1 MKNLKIS
8 SLLLLAL
15 ISFSSCS
22 DDEGTPELIN
32 EEEVI
37 TTVTVTLKSNFG
49 NGEEIILTSR
59 DLDGEG
65 PDAPVIS
72 VTGGNLHSGIEYTG
86 TVVLENETVSPAE
99 VINEEII
106 AEADEHQF
114 FYQIGSGLDATV
126 SYDDTE
132 NQYLNNGSLNPVGLS
147 FTLTAGAASTGQFT
161 VTLRHEPNKDAAGV
175 SEGNLTNAG
184 GETDVAQTFNLTIE

>member
-22 DDEGTPELIN
+22 DDEGTPEIIN

-37 TTVTVTLKSNFG
+37 TTVRVTLKSNFG
-49 NGEEIILTSR
+49 TGEEIVLTSR
-59 DLDGEG
+59 DLDGDG

-72 VTGGNLHSGIEYTG
+72 VTGGNLQSGIEYSG
-86 TVVLENETVSPAE
+86 TIVLENETVTPVE

-106 AEADEHQF
+106 EEADEHQF

-132 NQYLNNGSLNPVGLS
+132 NQYLNNGSLNPVGLT

-161 VTLRHEPNKDAAGV
+161 VTLRHEPNKDAEGV

-184 GETDVAQTFNLTIE
+184 GETDVAQTFDLTIE